1 MGLLQPESGLLFWMT
16 LAFAVVY
23 FLLAKYG
30 FPVILQAIESR
41 KKYIDNSLNAAKEAE
56 KKLIEIQAN
65 SQTILDEAG
74 KQRAEILREATATRE
89 QILRDARQKAD
100 DEGVR
105 IIAAARDKA
114 KAEREAILQ
123 DARHQVAILSV
134 AITEK
139 ILRQKLEDKSLQT
152 SLAEKIFDEM
162 EQRKTQEEA

>member
-56 KKLIEIQAN
+56 QKLIEIRAN

-100 DEGVR
+100 DEGLR